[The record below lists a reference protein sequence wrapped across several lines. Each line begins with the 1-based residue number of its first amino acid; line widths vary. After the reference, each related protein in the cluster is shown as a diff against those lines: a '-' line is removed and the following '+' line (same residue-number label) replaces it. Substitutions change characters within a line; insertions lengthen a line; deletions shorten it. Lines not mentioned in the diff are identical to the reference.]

1 MGRLAKQ
8 NLVPEVQYAVE
19 VSDLKKTFGNFTA
32 VSGLSFTISRGEI
45 FGLLGPNGSGKTTT
59 LNMISGLSMPSTG
72 TVQVFGYNPRRQAA
86 AVRQLLGVV
95 PQETAL
101 YEELS
106 AERNLMFHAEL
117 FGFSGQEKKRRVAR
131 MLELAQL
138 TDRAKSRVG
147 TFSGG
152 MKRRLAIVR
161 AMLHDPWLVYLDE
174 PTLGVDIQS
183 RNAIWNYIRNLQAEG
198 RSVLLTTNYLEEANA
213 LCNRIAIIDHGGLAA
228 LDTPAALKARY
239 GNSVVEMNLNRPAA
253 NALLASV
260 KRMAGVQSVD
270 SEGSTMRV
278 TLGNTNDTDA
288 GAVVPVLLS
297 MVSDSGLSVMHMSL
311 REPSMDEV
319 FLALTGRGLRD

>member
-1 MGRLAKQ
+1 MGRLTKQ
-8 NLVPEVQYAVE
+8 NMVPEVQYAVE

-59 LNMISGLSMPSTG
+59 LNMISGLSLPSAG

-131 MLELAQL
+131 MLELSQL
-138 TDRAKSRVG
+138 TDRAKSRVS

-174 PTLGVDIQS
+174 PTLGVDVQS
-183 RNAIWNYIRNLQAEG
+183 RNAIWNYIRDLQAEG

-213 LCNRIAIIDHGGLAA
+213 LCNRIAIIDHGELVA

-239 GNSVVEMNLNRPAA
+239 GNSIVEMSLNRPAG
-253 NALLASV
+253 NDLLASV
-260 KRMAGVQSVD
+260 KQVVGVQSVD

-288 GAVVPVLLS
+288 GAVVPGLLT
-297 MVSDSGLSVMHMSL
+297 MVGDSGLSVMHMSL